1 MSFQVDPEQYETR
14 ELKNAASWSERDVLE
29 IGCGD
34 GRLARRLADLG
45 AFITAIDT
53 DVQLVKSALADSP
66 ESPSKRIRYSIGD
79 GQHLPFSSE
88 AFDIVIFG
96 WSL

>member
-1 MSFQVDPEQYETR
+1 MSLQVDPEQYEIR
-14 ELKNAASWSERDVLE
+14 ELKNAASWAERDVLE

-34 GRLARRLADLG
+34 GRLARRLASLE
-45 AFITAIDT
+45 ASVTAIDT
-53 DVQLVKSALADSP
+53 DDQLVKSALVYFPGSP
-66 ESPSKRIRYSIGD
+66 NQRIRYSIGD
-79 GQHLPFSSE
+79 GEQLPFSAK